1 MTVQFD
7 LNYTYYQLD
16 EDFTR
21 EEFLEKF
28 PDAKS
33 YPQIIVDG
41 KLVGGYMEFLTL
53 VRGPQSDPK
62 AFY

>member
-1 MTVQFD
+1 MTEQFD

-28 PDAKS
+28 PGAKTF
-33 YPQIIVDG
+33 PQVVVDG
-41 KLVGGYMEFLTL
+41 KHVGDCSDYRIFLK
-53 VRGPQSDPK
+53 GPPK
-62 AFY
+62 YRA